1 MTDNEIFQ
9 LAENFRSAILRANAN
24 GEFFRDGFIELF
36 PRGNC
41 GIVCN
46 LLGRYFLE
54 YANVYGNFYGT
65 PRKQVMEWL
74 DEGID
79 VILEIDVQGAMQVR
93 NSYPDAVLIFILPP
107 SLEELRNRIAG
118 RGSETEETMKK
129 RLGAALNEI
138 SQVVEYDY
146 SVVNDDIDIA
156 VDKVKSIIVSE
167 QCRVD
172 CENVELTVD
181 KYKDEL

>member
-54 YANVYGNFYGT
+54 YANVRSWYTSGEMRSECHVWLTLENGSIVDITGDQYSNRTGMLHYDRPVYVGKLMHFISNF
-65 PRKQVMEWL
+65 
-74 DEGID
+74 D
-79 VILEIDVQGAMQVR
+79 
-93 NSYPDAVLIFILPP
+93 
-107 SLEELRNRIAG
+107 
-118 RGSETEETMKK
+118 
-129 RLGAALNEI
+129 
-138 SQVVEYDY
+138 
-146 SVVNDDIDIA
+146 
-156 VDKVKSIIVSE
+156 
-167 QCRVD
+167 
-172 CENVELTVD
+172 
-181 KYKDEL
+181 